1 MHIQLDGDMD
11 RIMTAQVIRTQFD
24 IPSLFL
30 SAFIGEETEARAI
43 LTKPEGHLPKPFSE
57 YELGA
62 AIAEALGAN

>member
-11 RIMTAQVIRTQFD
+11 RIMTAHVIRTKFD
-24 IPSLFL
+24 IPSLSL

-43 LTKPEGHLPKPFSE
+43 LTKPAGHLPKPFFE